1 MSSVLATYTDAS
13 SYRCP
18 SGPASSA
25 SSPLV
30 SVRTSAPHAENSNT
44 SCAYISQPLTLSVYT
59 QCKTWKQG
67 FTDLCLGSTPQIT
80 IQPPSPPP
88 PPPSLSSW
96 NWWTR
101 WKLSLYKLIRWF
113 QLQANTKVLWGCS
126 VGDMAL
132 YCGNLDLLLFLLLQ
146 ISSSMLI
153 IIMSIHTGWKVG
165 FTFRLWWAL
174 TLL

>member
-1 MSSVLATYTDAS
+1 MSFRASFIRFFPTGFSPYFCTSCWKQQHILCLHFSTPYTLSLHSVQNLKA
-13 SYRCP
+13 RLHR
-18 SGPASSA
+18 
-25 SSPLV
+25 LV
-30 SVRTSAPHAENSNT
+30 SWQHTTDHNTAP
-44 SCAYISQPLTLSVYT
+44 L
-59 QCKTWKQG
+59 
-67 FTDLCLGSTPQIT
+67 
-80 IQPPSPPP
+80 PSPS
-88 PPPSLSSW
+88 PSLSSW

-165 FTFRLWWAL
+165 FAFRLWWAL